1 MYRFLFPTLLLLLIA
16 GCISYEQDT
25 RISEDGSGSMDIHYW
40 IAEDMLTWMK
50 DGALSFNEDSI
61 RAQYAAEGIEIE
73 SVRSE
78 SRESDSTRHVYVSL
92 SFDDVRQLPAAPG
105 FRDLDIKWL
114 REGDAYRFVQTLP
127 AASSSGESML
137 DEFTFTYRF
146 DFPGDVRE
154 SNADSIDGSRA
165 VWVFKLS
172 DLTEKRKLEATIT
185 AVSGSNVWWLL
196 GIIAVVLVAAFV
208 LMRLRKK

>member
-1 MYRFLFPTLLLLLIA
+1 MYRFLFPTLLLLFIA

-25 RISEDGSGSMDIHYW
+25 RIDEDGSGSMDIHYW
-40 IAEDMLTWMK
+40 ISEDMLTWMK

-61 RAQYAAEGIEIE
+61 RVQYAAEGIDVE

-78 SRESDSTRHVYVSL
+78 SRESDSTRHVHVSL
-92 SFDDVRQLPAAPG
+92 SFGDVRQLPTARG

-127 AASSSGESML
+127 AASSSGETML

-146 DFPGDVRE
+146 DFPGDVRD
-154 SNADSIDGSRA
+154 SNADSVDGNHA

-172 DLTEKRKLEATIT
+172 DLTEKRKLEATISAAT
-185 AVSGSNVWWLL
+185 GSNVWWVL
-196 GIIAVVLVAAFV
+196 GILAVVLVAAFV
-208 LMRLRKK
+208 LLRLRKK

>member
-1 MYRFLFPTLLLLLIA
+1 MYRFLFPTLLLLFIA

-25 RISEDGSGSMDIHYW
+25 RIDEDGSGSMDIHYW
-40 IAEDMLTWMK
+40 ISEDMLTWMK

-61 RAQYAAEGIEIE
+61 RVQYAAEGIEVE

-78 SRESDSTRHVYVSL
+78 SREADSTRHVHVSL
-92 SFDDVRQLPAAPG
+92 SFDDVRKLPNARG

-127 AASSSGESML
+127 AASSSGETML

-146 DFPGDVRE
+146 DFPGDIRE
-154 SNADSIDGSRA
+154 SNADSVDGSRA
-165 VWVFKLS
+165 IWVFKLS

-185 AVSGSNVWWLL
+185 AASGSNVWWIL
-196 GIIAVVLVAAFV
+196 GILALVVVVAFV
-208 LMRLRKK
+208 LLRLRKK